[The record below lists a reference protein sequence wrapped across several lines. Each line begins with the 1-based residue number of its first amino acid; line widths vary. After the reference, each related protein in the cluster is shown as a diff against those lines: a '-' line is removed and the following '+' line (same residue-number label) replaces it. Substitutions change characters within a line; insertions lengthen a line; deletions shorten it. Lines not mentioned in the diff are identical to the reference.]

1 MIGRSWIG
9 RRCYMSLL
17 VDSNYKIDE
26 FKPAYYD
33 SLKFFHIKKK
43 LKKFKIRA
51 VETVDGET
59 FNVEICRP
67 GTSDV
72 KKK

>member
-1 MIGRSWIG
+1 MIPWS
-9 RRCYMSLL
+9 
-17 VDSNYKIDE
+17 
-26 FKPAYYD
+26 
-33 SLKFFHIKKK
+33 FFHTKKKK
-43 LKKFKIRA
+43 LKKLKIRT

-72 KKK
+72 KKKQSF